1 MTIFLENRKRD
12 GGFLMGKTSRKV
24 LVGTLSAAVVASIVA
39 PVAHAFSF
47 KDVSEDSDHAKAITS
62 LTERGIIKG
71 FSDGTY
77 QPYQEITRGQVAKIF
92 SRLLDGEGKKESVF
106 SDVPADYKDQ
116 ELVIAASELYHKGIM
131 TGSNGKMM
139 PNKPITRQQMAK
151 VLVEALNLQP
161 STAYPNNLQDLDYV
175 PSNMRKYVLTLVQN
189 GVTRVDDGLYRPSE
203 AVTRAQFASFVYRAL
218 EVGESREEDFEVNE
232 AIENEEQVLL
242 TFSKPVEGTSVA
254 KEDFSVEGS
263 HPVKVE
269 GEGNKVILTLD
280 SSTNNEKADTVDIIG
295 PISSD
300 SGELLSNVTIKVK

>member
-1 MTIFLENRKRD
+1 
-12 GGFLMGKTSRKV
+12 MGKTSRKV

>member
-1 MTIFLENRKRD
+1 MR
-12 GGFLMGKTSRKV
+12 KTSRKV

-92 SRLLDGEGKKESVF
+92 SRLLNGEGKKESVF

>member
-12 GGFLMGKTSRKV
+12 GGFLMRKTSRKV

-92 SRLLDGEGKKESVF
+92 SRLLNGEGKKESVF
-106 SDVPADYKDQ
+106 SDVPVDYKDQ

>member
-1 MTIFLENRKRD
+1 MR
-12 GGFLMGKTSRKV
+12 KTSRKV

-92 SRLLDGEGKKESVF
+92 SRLLNGEGKKESVF
-106 SDVPADYKDQ
+106 SDVPVDYKDQ